1 METHYQGG
9 EVQRIALG
17 RLFIKGSSIW
27 LLDEPTTALDEDNT
41 KQVMQLIDEQVETLV
56 IATHDLKLLPY
67 FDKIVVLI
75 DGQIREQGSY
85 DELSHGNHYLSRLL
99 K

>member
-1 METHYQGG
+1 M
-9 EVQRIALG
+9 QRIALG

-56 IATHDLKLLPY
+56 LQRMI
-67 FDKIVVLI
+67 
-75 DGQIREQGSY
+75 
-85 DELSHGNHYLSRLL
+85 
-99 K
+99 

>member
-1 METHYQGG
+1 M
-9 EVQRIALG
+9 QRIALG

-85 DELSHGNHYLSRLL
+85 DELSHGKSII
-99 K
+99 